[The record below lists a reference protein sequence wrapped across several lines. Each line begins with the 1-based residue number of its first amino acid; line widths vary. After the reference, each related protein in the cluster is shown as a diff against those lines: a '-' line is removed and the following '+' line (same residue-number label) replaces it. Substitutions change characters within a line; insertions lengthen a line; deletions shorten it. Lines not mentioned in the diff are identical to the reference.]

1 MEESEFVIQ
10 LKRYFI
16 GLTQTQFTKSFGE
29 ESGRE
34 LLETFRIKFDEIY
47 KLNEYRMPD
56 ELARKHGINSVFVL
70 AMEETLR
77 NRGVSYEELKH
88 HILSI
93 YRMMLTFMVDEYKN
107 QIETSEDPWQVILE
121 YTEVGNQNNYENEYF
136 NLETIAMSDDE
147 ISFDIHRCVYFEIL
161 EANEHPEL
169 GPILCEFDYII
180 SEATSKWARFVI
192 EETIADGYPRC
203 TFRFFRVNK

>member
-10 LKRYFI
+10 LKRYFV
-16 GLTQTQFTKSFGE
+16 GLTQTQLTRSFGE
-29 ESGRE
+29 ESGSE
-34 LLETFRIKFDEIY
+34 LLEIFKIKFDQIY
-47 KLNEYRMPD
+47 KMNEHLIPD

-77 NRGVSYEELKH
+77 TIGVSYEDLKH

-93 YRMMLTFMVDEYKN
+93 YRMMLTFMVDEYRK
-107 QIETSEDPWQVILE
+107 QIETSEVPWQVILE
-121 YTEVGNQNNYENEYF
+121 YTEAGNQNNYENEYF
-136 NLETIAMSDDE
+136 NLETIAMSDNE

-161 EANEHPEL
+161 KANGHPEL

-180 SEATSKWARFVI
+180 SEATSKWARFER
-192 EETIADGYPRC
+192 EETIADGFPRC
-203 TFRFFRVNK
+203 TFRFYRLEK